1 MPEQTFDATLRALK
15 KGDVAPV
22 YYLVGA
28 EDLLK
33 ADLVREITDRVLDPS
48 LRDFNFD
55 QRTATSLDPEELST
69 LLNTLPMMA
78 DRRVV
83 MLRDVEGWQKK
94 ARGTGRAAA
103 LPRPKPAAE
112 TVLVLVQGGAD
123 PDPET
128 EFAKLATTV
137 RCAALPPERV
147 LRWLSHRSE
156 QLGITLEPDAA
167 EHLLHAVG
175 SDLTTLDAELAKL
188 ASLAPGTPLTRELV
202 GDLVGVRHGETMYD
216 WRDAVLDDATGRALT
231 LLRPVL
237 DQSGISGVKLVS
249 LLGTT
254 LAGVALARA
263 HRDKGTRGG
272 ALEAAIFR
280 SLLASRPFGLAGV
293 EGRSRALGAMVGA
306 LAGGAPQCGHPRHAG
321 HRPGAQE
328 HHAEDEQA
336 LLGELV
342 HAARG
347 LAGGAGRMKAPAWP
361 CCCSCRRAAVP
372 RRRAAG
378 ISAHR
383 RAAPGPGRPHRLG
396 PRHAQA
402 DGAVHRPDR
411 HASFR
416 ASSTARRSWRPRPR
430 RCGRSSSV

>member
-15 KGDVAPV
+15 KGDVSPV

-33 ADLVREITDRVLDPS
+33 VDVVREITDRVLDPS

-83 MLRDVEGWQKK
+83 VLRDVEGWQKK
-94 ARGTGRAAA
+94 SRGRAELLRYLA
-103 LPRPKPAAE
+103 KPAIE
-112 TVLVLVQGGAD
+112 TVLILVQGAAD

-128 EFAKLATTV
+128 EFSKLAVTV

-147 LRWLSHRSE
+147 IRWLAHRSE
-156 QLGITLEPDAA
+156 QLDIVLQPEAA

-175 SDLTTLDAELAKL
+175 SELTALDAELSKL

-202 GDLVGVRHGETMYD
+202 GDLVGIRHGETTYD
-216 WRDAVLDDATGRALT
+216 WRDAVFDDATGRALT

-237 DQSGISGVKLVS
+237 DQSGISGVKLAT

-254 LAGVALARA
+254 LAGISLARA
-263 HRDKGTRGG
+263 HRDKGIKGG
-272 ALEAAIFR
+272 ALEGSILKSLYAA
-280 SLLASRPFGLAGV
+280 RPFGLGEWKAEAAKWSRWSERWPEARLSAGL
-293 EGRSRALGAMVGA
+293 RATLATDQA
-306 LAGGAPQCGHPRHAG
+306 LKSTTLS
-321 HRPGAQE
+321 
-328 HHAEDEQA
+328 DEQA

-342 HAARG
+342 
-347 LAGGAGRMKAPAWP
+347 M
-361 CCCSCRRAAVP
+361 
-372 RRRAAG
+372 
-378 ISAHR
+378 
-383 RAAPGPGRPHRLG
+383 RLG
-396 PRHAQA
+396 
-402 DGAVHRPDR
+402 V
-411 HASFR
+411 SR
-416 ASSTARRSWRPRPR
+416 AERVA
-430 RCGRSSSV
+430 

>member
-1 MPEQTFDATLRALK
+1 MPEQTFDTTLRALK
-15 KGDVAPV
+15 KGDVSAV

-83 MLRDVEGWQKK
+83 ILRDVEGWQKK
-94 ARGTGRAAA
+94 ARGRAELLRYLA
-103 LPRPKPAAE
+103 KPAAE
-112 TVLVLVQGGAD
+112 TVLVLVQGSAD
-123 PDPET
+123 PDPEA
-128 EFAKLATTV
+128 ELAKLALTV
-137 RCAALPPERV
+137 RCAALPPDRV
-147 LRWLSHRSE
+147 LRWLAHRSE
-156 QLGITLEPDAA
+156 QLGISLETEAA

-175 SDLTTLDAELAKL
+175 GDLTTLDAELAKL

-202 GDLVGVRHGETMYD
+202 GDLVGVRHGETMFD
-216 WRDAVLDDATGRALT
+216 WRDAVFDDATGRALT

-254 LAGVALARA
+254 LSGVSLARA
-263 HRDKGTRGG
+263 HRDKGTKGG

-280 SLLASRPFGLAGV
+280 SLMASRPFGLPEWKA
-293 EGRSRALGAMVGA
+293 EAAKWARWSERWPASRLSAAVRATLGTDQALKSTT
-306 LAGGAPQCGHPRHAG
+306 LS
-321 HRPGAQE
+321 
-328 HHAEDEQA
+328 DEQA

-342 HAARG
+342 LR
-347 LAGGAGRMKAPAWP
+347 L
-361 CCCSCRRAAVP
+361 
-372 RRRAAG
+372 G
-378 ISAHR
+378 ISRQERVA
-383 RAAPGPGRPHRLG
+383 
-396 PRHAQA
+396 
-402 DGAVHRPDR
+402 
-411 HASFR
+411 
-416 ASSTARRSWRPRPR
+416 
-430 RCGRSSSV
+430 

>member
-15 KGDVAPV
+15 KGDIAPV

-33 ADLVREITDRVLDPS
+33 SDLAREIADRVLDPS

-83 MLRDVEGWQKK
+83 ILRDVEGWQKK
-94 ARGTGRAAA
+94 ARGRAELLRYLA
-103 LPRPKPAAE
+103 RPAAE

-123 PDPET
+123 PDPES
-128 EFAKLATTV
+128 ELSKLALTV
-137 RCAALPPERV
+137 RCNALPPDRV

-156 QLGITLEPDAA
+156 QLGITLQAEAA

-175 SDLTTLDAELAKL
+175 SDLMTLDAELSKL
-188 ASLAPGTPLTRELV
+188 ASLSPGTALTRELV
-202 GDLVGVRHGETMYD
+202 GDLVGVRHGETMFD
-216 WRDAVLDDATGRALT
+216 WRDAIFDDATARALT

-254 LAGVALARA
+254 LAGILLARA
-263 HRDKGTRGG
+263 HREKGVKGV
-272 ALEAAIFR
+272 ALESAIFR
-280 SLLASRPFGLAGV
+280 SLLASRPFGLGEWKA
-293 EGRSRALGAMVGA
+293 EAAKWARWSERWPARRLSAALRATLATDQA
-306 LAGGAPQCGHPRHAG
+306 LKSTTLS
-321 HRPGAQE
+321 
-328 HHAEDEQA
+328 DEQA

-342 HAARG
+342 
-347 LAGGAGRMKAPAWP
+347 M
-361 CCCSCRRAAVP
+361 
-372 RRRAAG
+372 
-378 ISAHR
+378 
-383 RAAPGPGRPHRLG
+383 RLG
-396 PRHAQA
+396 
-402 DGAVHRPDR
+402 V
-411 HASFR
+411 SR
-416 ASSTARRSWRPRPR
+416 AERVA
-430 RCGRSSSV
+430 

>member
-33 ADLVREITDRVLDPS
+33 LDLVREISDRVLDPS

-83 MLRDVEGWQKK
+83 VLRDVEGWQKK
-94 ARGTGRAAA
+94 SRGRAELLRYLA
-103 LPRPKPAAE
+103 KPAAE

-123 PDPET
+123 PEPET

-137 RCAALPPERV
+137 RCAPLPPERV
-147 LRWLSHRSE
+147 LRWLAHRSE
-156 QLGITLEPDAA
+156 QLGITLQPDAA

-175 SDLTTLDAELAKL
+175 SDLTALDAELAKL

-216 WRDAVLDDATGRALT
+216 WRDAVFDDVTGRALT
-231 LLRPVL
+231 LLGPVL

-254 LAGVALARA
+254 LSGVSLARA

-272 ALEAAIFR
+272 ALEGAIFR
-280 SLLASRPFGLAGV
+280 SLLASRPFGLPEWKTEAARWARWS
-293 EGRSRALGAMVGA
+293 ERWPAPRLGAAIRATLATDQA
-306 LAGGAPQCGHPRHAG
+306 LKSTTLTEER
-321 HRPGAQE
+321 
-328 HHAEDEQA
+328 A

-342 HAARG
+342 MR
-347 LAGGAGRMKAPAWP
+347 L
-361 CCCSCRRAAVP
+361 
-372 RRRAAG
+372 G
-378 ISAHR
+378 ISRQERVA
-383 RAAPGPGRPHRLG
+383 
-396 PRHAQA
+396 
-402 DGAVHRPDR
+402 
-411 HASFR
+411 
-416 ASSTARRSWRPRPR
+416 
-430 RCGRSSSV
+430 

>member
-15 KGDVAPV
+15 KGDVSTV

-33 ADLVREITDRVLDPS
+33 VDLVREITDRVLDPS

-83 MLRDVEGWQKK
+83 ILRDVEGWQKK
-94 ARGTGRAAA
+94 ARGRAELLRYLA
-103 LPRPKPAAE
+103 KPAAE

-123 PDPET
+123 PDPEA
-128 EFAKLATTV
+128 ELARLAVTV

-147 LRWLSHRSE
+147 LRWLAHRSE
-156 QLGITLEPDAA
+156 QLGISLETEAA

-175 SDLTTLDAELAKL
+175 GDLTTLDAELAKL

-202 GDLVGVRHGETMYD
+202 GNLVGVRHGETMFD
-216 WRDAVLDDATGRALT
+216 WRDAVFDDATGKALT

-254 LAGVALARA
+254 LSGVSLARA
-263 HRDKGTRGG
+263 HRDKGTKGG
-272 ALEAAIFR
+272 ALEGAIFR
-280 SLLASRPFGLAGV
+280 SLLASRPFGLPEWKA
-293 EGRSRALGAMVGA
+293 EAAKWARWSERWPASRLSAAMRATLATDQALKSTT
-306 LAGGAPQCGHPRHAG
+306 LS
-321 HRPGAQE
+321 
-328 HHAEDEQA
+328 DEQA
-336 LLGELV
+336 QLGELV
-342 HAARG
+342 MR
-347 LAGGAGRMKAPAWP
+347 L
-361 CCCSCRRAAVP
+361 
-372 RRRAAG
+372 G
-378 ISAHR
+378 ISRQERVA
-383 RAAPGPGRPHRLG
+383 
-396 PRHAQA
+396 
-402 DGAVHRPDR
+402 
-411 HASFR
+411 
-416 ASSTARRSWRPRPR
+416 
-430 RCGRSSSV
+430 

>member
-1 MPEQTFDATLRALK
+1 MPAQTFDATLRALK

-33 ADLVREITDRVLDPS
+33 ADLVREISDRLLDPS

-55 QRTATSLDPEELST
+55 QRTATSLDPEALST

-83 MLRDVEGWQKK
+83 VLRDVEGWPKK
-94 ARGTGRAAA
+94 SRGRAELLRYLAS
-103 LPRPKPAAE
+103 PAAE

-123 PDPET
+123 PEPEA
-128 EFAKLATTV
+128 EFATLATTV
-137 RCAALPPERV
+137 LCATLPPERV

-156 QLGITLEPDAA
+156 QLGITLQGEAA

-216 WRDAVLDDATGRALT
+216 WRDAVFDDATGRALT

-254 LAGVALARA
+254 LSGVTLARA

-272 ALEAAIFR
+272 ALEAAIFG
-280 SLLASRPFGLAGV
+280 SLRASRPFGLPEWKA
-293 EGRSRALGAMVGA
+293 EAARWARWSERWPAARLSAAIRATLATDQA
-306 LAGGAPQCGHPRHAG
+306 LKSTTLS
-321 HRPGAQE
+321 
-328 HHAEDEQA
+328 DEQA
-336 LLGELV
+336 LLAELV
-342 HAARG
+342 MR
-347 LAGGAGRMKAPAWP
+347 L
-361 CCCSCRRAAVP
+361 
-372 RRRAAG
+372 G
-378 ISAHR
+378 IS
-383 RAAPGPGRPHRLG
+383 RAERVA
-396 PRHAQA
+396 
-402 DGAVHRPDR
+402 
-411 HASFR
+411 
-416 ASSTARRSWRPRPR
+416 
-430 RCGRSSSV
+430 

>member
-15 KGDVAPV
+15 KGDIAPV

-33 ADLVREITDRVLDPS
+33 ADLAREITDRVLDPA

-83 MLRDVEGWQKK
+83 ILRDVEGWQKK
-94 ARGTGRAAA
+94 ARGRAELLRYLA
-103 LPRPKPAAE
+103 RPAAE

-123 PDPET
+123 PDPES
-128 EFAKLATTV
+128 ELSKLALTV
-137 RCAALPPERV
+137 RCNALPPDRV

-156 QLGITLEPDAA
+156 QLGITLEAEAA

-175 SDLTTLDAELAKL
+175 SDLMTLDAELSKL
-188 ASLAPGTPLTRELV
+188 ASLAPGTALTRELV
-202 GDLVGVRHGETMYD
+202 GDLVGVRHGETMFD
-216 WRDAVLDDATGRALT
+216 WRDAIFDDATARALT

-254 LAGVALARA
+254 LAGILLARA
-263 HRDKGTRGG
+263 HREKGMKGG
-272 ALEAAIFR
+272 ALESAIFR
-280 SLLASRPFGLAGV
+280 SLLASRPFGLGEWKAEAGKWARWS
-293 EGRSRALGAMVGA
+293 ERWPAARLSAGLRATLATDQA
-306 LAGGAPQCGHPRHAG
+306 LKNTTLS
-321 HRPGAQE
+321 
-328 HHAEDEQA
+328 DEEA

-342 HAARG
+342 
-347 LAGGAGRMKAPAWP
+347 M
-361 CCCSCRRAAVP
+361 
-372 RRRAAG
+372 
-378 ISAHR
+378 
-383 RAAPGPGRPHRLG
+383 RLG
-396 PRHAQA
+396 
-402 DGAVHRPDR
+402 V
-411 HASFR
+411 SR
-416 ASSTARRSWRPRPR
+416 AERVA
-430 RCGRSSSV
+430 

>member
-1 MPEQTFDATLRALK
+1 VPEQTFDATLRALK

-33 ADLVREITDRVLDPS
+33 ADLVREISDRVLDPS

-55 QRTATSLDPEELST
+55 QRTATSLDPEDLST

-83 MLRDVEGWQKK
+83 VLRDVEGWQKK
-94 ARGTGRAAA
+94 ARGRAELLRYLA
-103 LPRPKPAAE
+103 KPAAE

-123 PDPET
+123 PDAEA

-137 RCAALPPERV
+137 LCATLPPERV

-156 QLGITLEPDAA
+156 QLGISLEPDAA
-167 EHLLHAVG
+167 GHLLHAVG

-254 LAGVALARA
+254 LSGVTLARA

-280 SLLASRPFGLAGV
+280 SLLASRPFGLPEWKA
-293 EGRSRALGAMVGA
+293 EAARWARWSERWPAARLNAAIRATLATDQA
-306 LAGGAPQCGHPRHAG
+306 LKSTTLT
-321 HRPGAQE
+321 
-328 HHAEDEQA
+328 DEQA
-336 LLGELV
+336 LVGELV
-342 HAARG
+342 MR
-347 LAGGAGRMKAPAWP
+347 L
-361 CCCSCRRAAVP
+361 
-372 RRRAAG
+372 G
-378 ISAHR
+378 IS
-383 RAAPGPGRPHRLG
+383 RAERVA
-396 PRHAQA
+396 
-402 DGAVHRPDR
+402 
-411 HASFR
+411 
-416 ASSTARRSWRPRPR
+416 
-430 RCGRSSSV
+430 